1 MEHDILF
8 RAVIE
13 VLGKPKEHVESS
25 IKEYVAQLKQ
35 NPKYKVIRE
44 DAAEVQQ
51 QGESELWTI
60 FTELE
65 IKTEKVEDVVA
76 FCFNYMPALL
86 EILEP
91 RELTMSDAQL
101 SLLLNDLQSKLHQ
114 VDMIAKQSVLERE
127 HLQQNMGRLLKNYVT
142 VLLRNGSLSSLQ
154 LGKLTGMEQDK
165 MEDFLDQLIDEGKVD
180 LKEGVYFLKE
190 KN

>member
-1 MEHDILF
+1 MEHNILF

-25 IKEYVAQLKQ
+25 IKEYVTQLKQ

-44 DAAEVQQ
+44 DAADVQQ
-51 QGESELWTI
+51 QGDSELWTT

-65 IKTEKVEDVVA
+65 VKTGKVEDVVA

-127 HLQQNMGRLLKNYVT
+127 HLQKNMGRLLKNYVT
-142 VLLRNGSLSSLQ
+142 VLLRNGSLNSQQ

-180 LKEGVYFLKE
+180 LKEGLYFLKE
-190 KN
+190 K